1 MIDTV
6 HVGTC
11 NILFCYRENKMIQ
24 IKKGGGG
31 HEYDNRTIIP
41 LYKDSC

>member
-1 MIDTV
+1 MIDIV
-6 HVGTC
+6 YVGIC
-11 NILFCYRENKMIQ
+11 NIFFCYRENKMIQ

-31 HEYDNRTIIP
+31 YEYDNRIIIL